1 MITADTQTRHF
12 MIKAKIYK
20 PSKTAMQSGRRKG
33 ESWVLEYMSNATR
46 TPDSL
51 MGWTQA
57 EDTLNQ
63 VKLSF
68 DDLDSAEAYAES
80 KGLAYT
86 VTHPQERKIKPRNYG
101 DNFKYDPPAGAAK
114 PKPKAKAAPK
124 PKAAAKPKAAPSK
137 AKPKTAAKPAAKAKA
152 KAGTKA
158 KK

>member
-1 MITADTQTRHF
+1 

-46 TPDSL
+46 TPDAL
-51 MGWTQA
+51 MGWTQS
-57 EDTLNQ
+57 EDTLSQ

-80 KGLAYT
+80 NGLAYT

-101 DNFKYDPPAGAAK
+101 DNFKYEPPAGTAK
-114 PKPKAKAAPK
+114 PKPKAAAK
-124 PKAAAKPKAAPSK
+124 PKATPKPKAAPSK
-137 AKPKTAAKPAAKAKA
+137 AKPKATAKKPKAPTKT
-152 KAGTKA
+152 KSKA